1 MACWDVMADPMRS
14 SEAEEN
20 ARQPVVLVV
29 EDEILVRGPVAED
42 LREAG
47 FTVIEAATAA
57 EAIAVFGS
65 GGSVDAVFSDIGMPG
80 PMDGLGLARWVS
92 LHHPS
97 VCILLTSG
105 GAHSIPEPLRESF
118 FLKPCDSTEVA
129 SRIRILLKRGVRNPG
144 FDGS

>member
-1 MACWDVMADPMRS
+1 MADPMRPS
-14 SEAEEN
+14 KGEEN
-20 ARQPVVLVV
+20 ACQPVVLVV
-29 EDEILVRGPVAED
+29 EDEILIRGTVAED

-65 GGSVDAVFSDIGMPG
+65 GGSVDVVFSGMPG
-80 PMDGLGLARWVS
+80 PMDGLGLARWIS
-92 LHHPS
+92 LHHPG

-105 GAHSIPEPLRESF
+105 AAHGRIPEPLRESF
-118 FLKPCDSTEVA
+118 FVKPCDSTEVA
-129 SRIRILLKRGVRNPG
+129 SRIRVLLKRGVRNPG